1 MSKDQTFKII
11 KERVNQV
18 GRVLNL
24 SQKEIDLLL
33 SPKRIA
39 KDKLLIDG
47 EEIPAWR
54 ILYNNALGPGKGG
67 IRFHPEASEDEVE
80 SLAFWMTLKNSLVGL
95 PYGGAKGGVRFN
107 PKGKSKDYLEKVS
120 RAYIDKFYPF
130 LGENV
135 DIPAPDVYT
144 NSEIMAW
151 MLDQFEKKVGHHE
164 PGMITGKPIELGGLK
179 MRGDATAKGGHII
192 INEVIHHHGLGKNPT
207 IAIQGF
213 GNAGYHI
220 ARMLYGEGLKV
231 VAVSD
236 SRGGVFDPKGLD
248 INRLAEVKRELG
260 SVTAYEA
267 KVITNEELL
276 ESEVDILILAALEN
290 QITADNADKVRA
302 KYIVELANGPVDYD
316 ADKILNKKGI
326 TVVPDILANSGGVI
340 VSYFEW
346 AQNKVGNVLDEEYL
360 SQKLFNMLE
369 SAWHQI
375 YELSKDSE
383 DIDLRTAAYIIAIKR
398 VLSAEKLRG
407 NLK

>member
-1 MSKDQTFKII
+1 
-11 KERVNQV
+11 
-18 GRVLNL
+18 
-24 SQKEIDLLL
+24 
-33 SPKRIA
+33 
-39 KDKLLIDG
+39 
-47 EEIPAWR
+47 
-54 ILYNNALGPGKGG
+54 
-67 IRFHPEASEDEVE
+67 
-80 SLAFWMTLKNSLVGL
+80 
-95 PYGGAKGGVRFN
+95 
-107 PKGKSKDYLEKVS
+107 
-120 RAYIDKFYPF
+120 
-130 LGENV
+130 
-135 DIPAPDVYT
+135 
-144 NSEIMAW
+144 
-151 MLDQFEKKVGHHE
+151 
-164 PGMITGKPIELGGLK
+164 

-192 INEVIHHHGLGKNPT
+192 INEVIHHNGLGKNPT

-220 ARMLYGEGLKV
+220 ARMLYGEGSKV

-290 QITADNADKVRA
+290 QITADNADKIKA

-375 YELSKDSE
+375 YELSKDSK
-383 DIDLRTAAYIIAIKR
+383 DMDLRTAAYIIAIKR